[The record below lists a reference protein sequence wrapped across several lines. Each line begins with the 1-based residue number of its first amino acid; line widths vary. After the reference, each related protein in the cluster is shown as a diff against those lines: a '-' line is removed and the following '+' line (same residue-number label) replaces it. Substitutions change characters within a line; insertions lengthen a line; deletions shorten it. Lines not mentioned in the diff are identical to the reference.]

1 MDRFVSIPDDVK
13 RYARKKRFIRYGIR
27 ILIFLALMYFAVWQ
41 VFIVGDETFE
51 RVKLLGRIIASA
63 VILAAPFIITG
74 FPWKLRDRSFIG
86 IVKTPIVKTFW
97 GHLGNTKEHNKDFNS
112 LYLIIDTPFS
122 KKDMK
127 KKISTA
133 ESKYLQHLDVYREGD
148 VIYRLDGANYA
159 FRFPTDED
167 GRRVCVICGL
177 QGHEGWKTCNVCGY
191 NYITGN
197 ALAMKHALI
206 EYEHGKNIK
215 EEPDGRK

>member
-1 MDRFVSIPDDVK
+1 MKDIERFVTIPPDVK
-13 RYARKKRFIRYGIR
+13 KYALKKRNIRRFFR
-27 ILIFLALMYFAVWQ
+27 ILVFLALMAFAVWQ

-51 RVKLLGRIIASA
+51 RVTLIRRIIGSA
-63 VILAAPFIITG
+63 VILVAPFIIMG
-74 FPWKLRDRSFIG
+74 IPWKLKDRSYIG
-86 IVKTPIVKTFW
+86 IVKVPIVKTFW

-112 LYLIIDTPFS
+112 LYLVIDTPFD

-133 ESKYLQHLDVYREGD
+133 ESKYLQHLDVYRKGD

-159 FRFPTDED
+159 FRFPTEED

-177 QGHEGWKTCNVCGY
+177 QGHEGWKSCNVCGY

-197 ALAMKHALI
+197 EAELKAKLI
-206 EYEHGKNIK
+206 EYEYGNDT
-215 EEPDGRK
+215 ESQEN